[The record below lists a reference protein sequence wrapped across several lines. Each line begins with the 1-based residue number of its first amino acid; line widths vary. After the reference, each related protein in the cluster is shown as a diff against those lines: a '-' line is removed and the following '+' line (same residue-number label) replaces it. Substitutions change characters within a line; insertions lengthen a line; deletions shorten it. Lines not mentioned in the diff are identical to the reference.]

1 MKILSLLTGV
11 VFIVLISFSLNKTTT
26 SENNLSNFYED
37 NNYLEGDIIVMFKSG
52 VNIQNFLDNYT
63 GIDLRVKEVLIPD
76 MNIYLLHYDVARS
89 LPVDALLSVMR
100 NDKVAIA
107 QFNHYV
113 TERVIPNDTRF
124 NEQWDKHNTGQT
136 GGTADADIDAPE
148 AWEITGGGLTV
159 FGDTIVV
166 AIVDGGQQ
174 TDHPDLE
181 TWRNWAEIAGNNIDD
196 DNNGYIDDIYGW
208 NANSN
213 NGTIPANNHGTHCAG
228 IAGARGN
235 NSLGVAGVNLK
246 VKTMPVVYGSSPTLE
261 QSVVKAYGYVLKQ
274 RKIWN
279 QTNGAQG
286 AFVVSTN
293 SSFGVDN
300 GQPANYPLW
309 CGFYDSLGAAGIL
322 NAGAGPNNNV
332 NIDVVGDIPTTC
344 PSPYMIAVTN
354 TTNTDAKNS
363 GAGYGPIHMDL
374 GAPGTSILS
383 TIPGSSYGLLTGTSM
398 ATPQVAGAVGLM
410 YAGASSIFINLSR
423 VDPDSAAL
431 LFKQYILASV
441 DTIPALTGITVSNGR
456 LNVNKLLQKVKVTN
470 VPVLHAFNLQSPAP
484 GTMLTSVPFGTTQ
497 YTITWDT
504 SATGATYRF
513 VFGNPTTTPRKIS
526 IPAGLNS
533 ITITSGQL
541 DNILAGLGV
550 IPGESL
556 AGQWDVWA
564 YRILPVNDSLK
575 AGNGPRAITLRRN
588 LPALSNFN
596 LISPPNGTTITT
608 SAFNTSLIN
617 MNWSRSGEGTQYK
630 WKFGSPNLSNIR
642 VSMPANTSG
651 YDSVLTMI
659 NASLDLILQGIGL
672 NAGDSL
678 VGEYA
683 VWAYNGIDSLKSTQ
697 TYTMTLK
704 RQAKGNVIVL
714 YDSTSAG
721 CRIAKDSVV
730 NNLNSMTETYDLFNR
745 RSQTTGTTSISF
757 RGYKKVILLGEG
769 TSVVSNVVKDS
780 IKAYLNSGGTT
791 TETKSKL
798 IILAEDI
805 GYQLDRS
812 GSTYLDTT
820 FFRTVLGCQYIADR
834 PGTSGNRGLI
844 GVTTNPNMA
853 DSTVGTFPDVL
864 KKSSSAPAGQL
875 YSLYK
880 FRLFPDSLN
889 GIGRIGTNYNISTMG
904 VDVESLRPAFDSP
917 PGSPVK
923 RLLKGA
929 MDFVDGIMTSVS
941 PTNSGMIPQTYSLSQ
956 NYPNPFNPVT
966 KINFSIPKQG
976 LVTLKV
982 YDVLGK
988 EVMTLVNET
997 KEIGNYVAEF
1007 NGGNL
1012 ASGAYFYRIEAGE
1025 FKDIK
1030 RMILIK

>member
-1 MKILSLLTGV
+1 MKIFSLFAGV
-11 VFIVLISFSLNKTTT
+11 VLIVLISFSFNNTTT
-26 SENNLSNFYED
+26 SENNLANYYQD
-37 NNYLEGDIIVMFKSG
+37 NNYLEGDIIVMFKSDINAQDF
-52 VNIQNFLDNYT
+52 VNNFTD
-63 GIDLRVKEVLIPD
+63 IDLKVKEILVPD
-76 MNIYLLHYDVARS
+76 MNIYLFHYDVARS
-89 LPVDALLSVMR
+89 QPVDALMSVMR

-124 NEQWDKHNTGQT
+124 AEQWDKHNTGQT

-148 AWEITGGGLTV
+148 AWETTAGGLTV

-174 TDHPDLE
+174 VAHPDLD
-181 TWRNWAEIAGNNIDD
+181 TWTNWAEIPGNGIDD
-196 DNNGYIDDIYGW
+196 DNNGYIDDINGW
-208 NANSN
+208 NANLN
-213 NGTIPANNHGTHCAG
+213 NGTIPANQHGTHCAG
-228 IAGARGN
+228 IAGAKGN
-235 NSLGVAGVNLK
+235 NNLGVAGVNMN
-246 VKTMPVVYGSSPTLE
+246 VKTMPVVYGNSPTLE

-274 RKIWN
+274 RKIYN
-279 QTNGAQG
+279 QTNGTQG
-286 AFVVSTN
+286 AFIVSTN

-300 GQPANYPLW
+300 GNPANYPLW

-363 GAGYGPIHMDL
+363 GAGYGAINMDL
-374 GAPGTSILS
+374 GAPGTNILS
-383 TIPGSSYGLLTGTSM
+383 TVPTSSYGLLTGTSM
-398 ATPQVAGAVGLM
+398 ATPQVAGAVGLL
-410 YAGASSIFINLSR
+410 YAGASSIFINLAR
-423 VDPDSAAL
+423 NDPDSAAL

-441 DTIPALTGITVSNGR
+441 DTIPSLAGITVSNGR
-456 LNVNKLLQKVKVTN
+456 LNVNRLLQKVKVTN
-470 VPVLHAFNLQSPAP
+470 VPVLNPFALQSPAA
-484 GTMLTSVPFGTTQ
+484 GTTLTSVPFGTTQ

-533 ITITSGQL
+533 LTISSGQL

-550 IPGESL
+550 IPGQSL
-556 AGQWDVWA
+556 VGEWDVWS

-575 AGNGPRAITLRRN
+575 ANNGPRAITLRRN
-588 LPALSNFN
+588 LASLSNFN
-596 LISPPNGTTITT
+596 LISPPAGTTITT
-608 SAFNTSLIN
+608 STFNTSTVNI
-617 MNWSRSGEGTQYK
+617 NWSRSGDGTTYK
-630 WKFGSPNLSNIR
+630 FKFGSPTLSNIR
-642 VSMPANTSG
+642 LTLPSNNSG
-651 YDSVLTMI
+651 YDSLLSIGNNT
-659 NASLDLILQGIGL
+659 LDGVLQGLGL

-678 VGEYA
+678 VGQWA
-683 VWAYNGIDSLKSTQ
+683 VWAYNGVDSVKSTQ
-697 TYTMTLK
+697 TNAVTFK
-704 RQAKGNVIVL
+704 RQAKGNVVIL
-714 YDSTSAG
+714 YDSTLAA
-721 CRIAKDSVV
+721 CRTARDSVV

-745 RSQTTGTTSISF
+745 KGQTTGTTSISF

-780 IKAYLNSGGTT
+780 IKAYLISGGTT
-791 TETKSKL
+791 SATKSKL

-805 GYQLDRS
+805 GYQLDRT

-820 FFRTVLGCQYIADR
+820 FFRTILGCQYIADR
-834 PGTSGNRGLI
+834 PGTTGNRGLV
-844 GVTTNPNMA
+844 GVTINPNMA
-853 DSTVGTFPDVL
+853 DSTVGSFPDVL
-864 KKSSSAPAGQL
+864 KKSSSAPSGQL
-875 YSLYK
+875 FTLYK

-889 GIGRIGTNYNISTMG
+889 AIGRIGTNYNISTMG

-917 PGSPVK
+917 SDSPVK

-929 MDFVDGIMTSVS
+929 MDFVDEIPTSVT
-941 PTNSGMIPQTYSLSQ
+941 PANSGMIPKTYSLSQ
-956 NYPNPFNPVT
+956 NYPNPFNPTT

-976 LVTLKV
+976 IVTLKI

-997 KEIGNYVAEF
+997 KAAGNYEVEF
-1007 NGGNL
+1007 TGSSL
-1012 ASGAYFYRIEAGE
+1012 ASGAYFYRIESGE
-1025 FKDIK
+1025 FTDIK
-1030 RMILIK
+1030 RMILLK